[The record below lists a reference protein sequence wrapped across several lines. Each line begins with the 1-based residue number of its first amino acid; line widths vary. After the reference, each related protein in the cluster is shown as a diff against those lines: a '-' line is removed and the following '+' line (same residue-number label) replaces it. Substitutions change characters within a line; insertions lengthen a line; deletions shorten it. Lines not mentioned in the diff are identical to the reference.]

1 MTQRRLMDD
10 IDIDESEVALA
21 RAARDGAK
29 LVLTLR
35 EIGWHNAHVERIP
48 AGSYDADSGRA
59 TDSPGGYY
67 LYIEGAPIAG
77 GFHELPD
84 VAMEELLDRAAELFY
99 FDTPEA

>member
-35 EIGWHNAHVERIP
+35 EIGWHNDHVERIP
-48 AGSYDADSGRA
+48 ARLLRVVSMNFLMWRWRSSSTARLSCSTSTLQRRSA
-59 TDSPGGYY
+59 SSP
-67 LYIEGAPIAG
+67 AAG
-77 GFHELPD
+77 
-84 VAMEELLDRAAELFY
+84 DRHAAQIL
-99 FDTPEA
+99 